1 MPPRSLADDLRG
13 RSDDALAL
21 LLASRPDLLHPVP
34 PDMTALAARAGSAT
48 STARALDRLDAL
60 SLSVARAVV
69 DAGEPCTGH
78 DALAAFPQDS
88 RDEAEKALGGLRVL
102 ALVWGDD
109 DALRLVRTARESIA
123 STHASDI
130 VWPPPVVDVTMRE
143 PARVDLTA
151 GQHALATV
159 MGVTALA
166 EAWSGDDAPA
176 VLRKGGLAVRDLT
189 LTARLLHVTE
199 TTAALWIETAQAA
212 GLLARDAETDERWRP
227 THAYDD
233 WHDSPLASQW
243 VTLARAWWKCM
254 RAPSL
259 IVDGA
264 NALSDDV
271 QQRGMPALREQVI
284 AVLAGLSPGEAPNN
298 AADIARAVDSVAP
311 RQAGTARDHLIQAIV
326 DELEILGFTG
336 GGALASMGRA
346 AADVND
352 VTAHSLAEIA
362 MPTPLDHVLIQA
374 DLTAVAPGPL
384 LPDVARELRSMAD
397 VESTGG
403 AVVYRF
409 TPDSIRRALDRGRDA
424 STLLDFLRG
433 ISRTPVPQ
441 PLEYLIEDADRRH
454 GTVRVGVANAY
465 IRCDDETALTGLLA
479 DPRAQTLGCIRVSP
493 TVITVN
499 GRVEDAIELLRE
511 HGLHPVAETADGQV
525 AIARPRR
532 ARAPQVTTTA
542 PVVRRDAAPTLITAA
557 IATLRASAPVGSVTT
572 TIGLKPMP
580 AADTMSVLRRAIADS
595 VPVWLAHGEEDVLV
609 DPIRLAGGTL
619 TAVDRVTGEAR
630 SFAVARLGAA
640 EIADA
645 TT

>member
-1 MPPRSLADDLRG
+1 
-13 RSDDALAL
+13 
-21 LLASRPDLLHPVP
+21 
-34 PDMTALAARAGSAT
+34 MTALAARAGSAT
-48 STARALDRLDAL
+48 STARALDRLDTL
-60 SLSVARAVV
+60 SLAVARAVV
-69 DAGEPCTGH
+69 DAGEPCAS
-78 DALAAFPQDS
+78 DAVLIAFPQAF
-88 RDEAEKALGGLRVL
+88 RDEAEEALGRLRIL
-102 ALVWGDD
+102 ALVWGND

-123 STHASDI
+123 STDLGEVA
-130 VWPPPVVDVTMRE
+130 WPPPALDVTMRDPE
-143 PARVDLTA
+143 RVDLTA

-199 TTAALWIETAQAA
+199 TTAALWIETAYAA
-212 GLLARDAETDERWRP
+212 GLLGRDAETDERWRP

-233 WHDSPLASQW
+233 WHDSSLANQW
-243 VTLARAWWKCM
+243 VTLARAWWRCM

-259 IVDGA
+259 IADGA

-271 QQRGMPALREQVI
+271 QQRGMPALREQVLSI
-284 AVLAGLSPGEAPNN
+284 LTGLSAGEAPSN
-298 AADIARAVDSVAP
+298 AGEIARAIDSVAP
-311 RQAGTARDHLIQAIV
+311 RQAGIMRDQLIQAIV
-326 DELEILGFTG
+326 AELETLGFTG

-352 VTAHSLAEIA
+352 STAHAPAEIA

-384 LPDVARELRSMAD
+384 LPDLARELRGMAD

-424 STLLDFLRG
+424 PTLLDFLRG

-441 PLEYLIEDADRRH
+441 PLEYLVEDAARRH
-454 GTVRVGVANAY
+454 GIVRVGVANAY

-479 DPRAQTLGCIRVSP
+479 DPRAQTLGCVRVSP

-499 GRVEDAIELLRE
+499 GRIEEVIELLRE
-511 HGLHPVAETADGQV
+511 RGLHPVAETADGQV
-525 AIARPRR
+525 AIPRPRR
-532 ARAPQVTTTA
+532 ARAPQVTTSA
-542 PVVRRDAAPTLITAA
+542 PVVRRDAAPALITAA

-572 TIGLKPMP
+572 TIDLEPMP